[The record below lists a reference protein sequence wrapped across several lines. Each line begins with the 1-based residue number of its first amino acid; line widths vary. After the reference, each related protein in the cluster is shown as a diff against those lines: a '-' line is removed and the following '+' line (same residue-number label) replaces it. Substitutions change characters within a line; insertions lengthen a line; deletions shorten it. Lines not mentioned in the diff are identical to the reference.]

1 MACRH
6 DVVTSQSGRSR
17 SLADGCL
24 ALPAPSSWRK
34 VEGSSRS
41 ECSFSASLFGL
52 HRLLLALWLE
62 SWARHGAQRARGM
75 RFLGLP
81 VAALAVAVLPVAHG
95 LLLQNRPLDAAG
107 HGGSAPILTM
117 EQWRSQ
123 RQASAASMS
132 QVARSSLTEYRR
144 NLKMSLHRHRV
155 SMHVDKTKLSG
166 PMFDLGNMAQLICGI
181 CINLSLV
188 ACMMQVRH
196 IASWVLIASAN
207 ALTGRVVE
215 DHLVLSF
222 AGLRISISREP
233 AVRASSSD
241 GARAHTGPLA
251 GASRAQ
257 ETVEASLGGRY
268 RLNTPEEERLLASNT
283 PAEIGAVAL
292 GHLGASA
299 ANLAPVGPW
308 TSQGRLA
315 RAYRAGLFAFEV
327 IEGARV
333 VPEAA
338 AADADGEPPIFP
350 DPGELEIGAED
361 WRAPPGLAK
370 HERQGRPQKATVED
384 VGLHEQDLSSALR

>member
-1 MACRH
+1 MCTKRCWDKAACFSQDRCHRKVKMACRH

-188 ACMMQVRH
+188 ACMMK
-196 IASWVLIASAN
+196 
-207 ALTGRVVE
+207 
-215 DHLVLSF
+215 
-222 AGLRISISREP
+222 
-233 AVRASSSD
+233 
-241 GARAHTGPLA
+241 
-251 GASRAQ
+251 
-257 ETVEASLGGRY
+257 LGVF
-268 RLNTPEEERLLASNT
+268 
-283 PAEIGAVAL
+283 I
-292 GHLGASA
+292 
-299 ANLAPVGPW
+299 
-308 TSQGRLA
+308 
-315 RAYRAGLFAFEV
+315 
-327 IEGARV
+327 
-333 VPEAA
+333 
-338 AADADGEPPIFP
+338 
-350 DPGELEIGAED
+350 
-361 WRAPPGLAK
+361 
-370 HERQGRPQKATVED
+370 
-384 VGLHEQDLSSALR
+384 